1 MVLTDAVADATERSV
16 EILDLRGTRLTSSTW
31 PMQQQR
37 ITLDVR
43 SLASGQ
49 YVVVVRDARGVQRM
63 QPLIIQR

>member
-1 MVLTDAVADATERSV
+1 MLTDAAGDAPERSV
-16 EILDLRGTRLTSSTW
+16 EILDLRGTRVSSSTW

-43 SLASGQ
+43 PLATGQ
-49 YVVVVRDARGVQRM
+49 YVIVVRDARGVQRT